1 MPDNL
6 TQEENKKLMAL
17 VEKKMLSYSEM
28 LKMVNNPDAK
38 SVFPFPFAVS
48 AGEDFVVNG
57 MAFVGLE
64 GKIVPIFAKIVDA
77 DNILFYPSKTLTA
90 AMEKEV
96 AEEEKAKTES
106 QVASEATYTSV
117 NFPELLRARFTKPCS
132 FPILYCK

>member
-28 LKMVNNPDAK
+28 MKMVNDPDRK

-48 AGEDFVVNG
+48 AGEDFVVNA
-57 MAFVGLE
+57 MAFVSVE
-64 GKIVPIFAKIVDA
+64 NRIVPIFAKIVDA
-77 DNILFYPSKTLTA
+77 DNVVFYPSKKLTA

-96 AEEEKAKTES
+96 AEEEKDKAES
-106 QVASEATYTSV
+106 QVAPEATQ
-117 NFPELLRARFTKPCS
+117 A
-132 FPILYCK
+132 

>member
-28 LKMVNNPDAK
+28 MKKVNDPDRK

-48 AGEDFVVNG
+48 AGEDFVVNA
-57 MAFVGLE
+57 MAFVSIE

-77 DNILFYPSKTLTA
+77 DNIVFYPSKKLTA

-96 AEEEKAKTES
+96 EEEEKAKAES
-106 QVASEATYTSV
+106 QVAPEA
-117 NFPELLRARFTKPCS
+117 AQA
-132 FPILYCK
+132 

>member
-17 VEKKMLSYSEM
+17 VEKKLLSYSEM
-28 LKMVNNPDAK
+28 LKMVNDPDRK

-48 AGEDFVVNG
+48 AGENFVVNA
-57 MAFVGLE
+57 MAFASIE

-77 DNILFYPSKTLTA
+77 DNIVFYPSKKLTA

-96 AEEEKAKTES
+96 EEEEKARAEA
-106 QVASEATYTSV
+106 QVAPEA
-117 NFPELLRARFTKPCS
+117 
-132 FPILYCK
+132 

>member
-28 LKMVNNPDAK
+28 MKMVNNADRK
-38 SVFPFPFAVS
+38 CVFPFPFAVS
-48 AGEDFVVNG
+48 AGENFVVNA
-57 MAFVGLE
+57 MAFVSIE

-77 DNILFYPSKTLTA
+77 DNIVFYPSKKLTA

-96 AEEEKAKTES
+96 AEEEKAKAES
-106 QVASEATYTSV
+106 QVAPEAT
-117 NFPELLRARFTKPCS
+117 
-132 FPILYCK
+132 

>member
-1 MPDNL
+1 MPENL
-6 TQEENKKLMAL
+6 TEEENKKVMSL

-28 LKMVNNPDAK
+28 LKMMNNREAK

-48 AGEDFVVNG
+48 AGEDFVVNA
-57 MAFVGLE
+57 MAFVSLE

-96 AEEEKAKTES
+96 EEEEKAKAEA
-106 QVASEATYTSV
+106 QVAPEAT
-117 NFPELLRARFTKPCS
+117 
-132 FPILYCK
+132 